1 MAPPKLMARFNLRE
15 AEIIL
20 AQAFRGS
27 GAAWWWAQHVAQAAG
42 PEAAASTALVC
53 PPAQAYLNI
62 IAIEATPEIFCSAKT
77 TNPGLA

>member
-1 MAPPKLMARFNLRE
+1 MTPPKLMARFNLRE

-27 GAAWWWAQHVAQAAG
+27 GAAWWWAQCVTQAAG
-42 PEAAASTALVC
+42 REAAASTALVSS
-53 PPAQAYLNI
+53 PAQAYLNI
-62 IAIEATPEIFCSAKT
+62 LAIEATSEILCSAKP